1 MPTVTQLSTRWLW
14 AGFTYFN
21 VFASSY
27 IFESQ
32 MTPWPWHA
40 KRTLQVWW
48 HVVSDYF
55 CNKSL
60 KFLAGNRQKWTKPTA
75 LDPGKE
81 WISWSDLTW
90 PCQSVMAKKKLCM
103 VQSLGWLNPE
113 SIHLVN
119 RETRGCLETS
129 GLRMETS
136 ECLVGCLCH
145 LQTIFS
151 RKLRG
156 RFEHIFSTN
165 ACCYL
170 VG

>member
-1 MPTVTQLSTRWLW
+1 MSRLHLL
-14 AGFTYFN
+14 N

-32 MTPWPWHA
+32 MTPWHA

-81 WISWSDLTW
+81 WRSWPDLTW
-90 PCQSVMAKKKLCM
+90 PDHVSQSWQRKNSVWFKVLNGWILN
-103 VQSLGWLNPE
+103 QSIGE
-113 SIHLVN
+113 SWD
-119 RETRGCLETS
+119 TW
-129 GLRMETS
+129 METS

-145 LQTIFS
+145 LQTIFV

-165 ACCYL
+165 ACCRL